1 MSHFICPLLHSIY
14 LSVVVIHAS
23 AISLV
28 LLLTV
33 IYIFLIWLLGN
44 DKIDFDEFLLLVKKY
59 EKPLSEEQEIREM
72 FNAIDND
79 RNGFIDL
86 DELKATFT
94 KLGVPLSDKDVGDMM
109 KEAGVE
115 GNRIF
120 YEGELSR
127 LLQLYNK

>member
-1 MSHFICPLLHSIY
+1 MSHFICPLLHYIY